1 MNTTL
6 AEALFTT
13 DRLEA
18 VFLSP
23 SLAPEAD
30 MAVLGAPGFFQAEF
44 EAPPEAG
51 FVAEL
56 LDAPPPPGV
65 SRVAVF
71 PIGLKEKGKPAFI
84 GLAHM
89 VLGYPTETELFIG
102 LFFLDEAHQRKGF
115 GKEFVNGLYEW
126 ARPQGID
133 FLRFRV
139 HPRHTGGRAFLDK
152 LGYVDLPNKLS
163 TGHEVWSR
171 KVPAVE

>member
-1 MNTTL
+1 MNTL
-6 AEALFTT
+6 QAEALFETA
-13 DRLEA
+13 RMEA

-23 SLAPEAD
+23 DLAPVAD
-30 MAVLGAPGFFQAEF
+30 KAILGAPAFFQTEF
-44 EAPPEAG
+44 DAPPEPG
-51 FVAEL
+51 FVGEL
-56 LDAPPPPGV
+56 LEAPPPPGI
-65 SRVAVF
+65 SKVAVF
-71 PIGLKEKGKPAFI
+71 PLGLKEKGKPDFI

-102 LFFLDEAHQRKGF
+102 MMILAESHQRKGL
-115 GKEFVNGLYEW
+115 GREFINGLYDW

-139 HPRHTGGRAFLDK
+139 HPKHTGARSFLDK

-163 TGHEVWSR
+163 TGHEVWQR